1 MKNGLKYL
9 ALKAWETR
17 ENASVLGETKVGA
30 ALLSAS
36 GEVYCG
42 CNVEQLYRNKD
53 IHAEVSAINNMISS
67 GEKKFSKII
76 IVAKREKFTPCGT
89 CMDWI
94 FQFGGPETVVAYQ
107 NEINGEIYKFTA
119 KELMPHYPF

>member
-1 MKNGLKYL
+1 MQGGLNVL
-9 ALKAWETR
+9 AKRAWEVR
-17 ENASVLGETKVGA
+17 ENASILGDTKVGA
-30 ALLSAS
+30 ALMSKS
-36 GEVYCG
+36 GKIYTG
-42 CNVEQLYRNKD
+42 CNIEQLYRNKD
-53 IHAEVSAINNMISS
+53 IHAEVSAINNMVSN
-67 GEKKFSKII
+67 GELKFSSIV

-107 NEINGEIYKFTA
+107 NEIDGKIHEFTA